1 MRSEKLKLLLKME
14 LKKLLKGS
22 LKRKKAIKIWQYVL
36 SVAVILIY
44 VVMFTFLGKD
54 NPERSLIYFSMVATV
69 IVLMGVI
76 NSGTN
81 SLFGETEMNI
91 LIPMPLTE
99 KELLWSKLTGI
110 LIVDVLYSAIIMLF
124 PMVVYNFITA
134 KNIVGGL
141 LGIVMLLFFPLVP
154 MAVGIFISTVFRK
167 YVKFKYKSQLA
178 TGFFAILVVAI
189 YLGIYVF
196 RKSFSAQLPSLMK
209 KVIKAYYVVMPQ
221 AKFFIKG
228 IVDGN
233 VLSAG
238 IFILISVVVTALAT
252 AYVAKNHFN
261 IYRALK
267 GTATSSA
274 KVKKKKTGIR
284 VRSKFMANYIKE
296 WKLYFNYPVY
306 FANTVFGVL
315 AIVLMA
321 IVMIVAK
328 PESLNEMAGY
338 DLSSIMGVYG
348 IFIACGLINMSDST
362 SSAFSIEGK
371 NVWIPF
377 TAPMSIMDIALPKIA
392 VSITLTI
399 VPLLV
404 YITAIVMKFPVE
416 QNMVVLFYLFPIAY
430 QFLSSTITI
439 FLDIKWA
446 RYDWINPQ
454 EVVKQRFSI
463 FVAMLIVLIPIGIT
477 LLFAFLIKSMFYA
490 TLIITVAMTI
500 IEIMLLIKLK
510 NMKVYEN

>member
-22 LKRKKAIKIWQYVL
+22 FKRKKAIKIWQYVL

-44 VVMFTFLGKD
+44 VVMFTFVGKD
-54 NPERSLIYFSMVATV
+54 MPEISLIYFSMAATV
-69 IVLMGVI
+69 FVIMGVI

-110 LIVDVLYSAIIMLF
+110 LIVDVIYSVIIMLF

-134 KNIVGGL
+134 KNILGGI
-141 LGIVMLLFFPLVP
+141 LGTVMLLFFPLVP
-154 MAVGIFISTVFRK
+154 MAVGIFISTIFRK

-178 TGFFAILVVAI
+178 TGLFAIIFVAI
-189 YLGIYVF
+189 YMGIYVF
-196 RKSFSAQLPSLMK
+196 RKSFSAQLPLLMK
-209 KVIKAYYVVMPQ
+209 RVVQTYYVVMPQ
-221 AKFFIKG
+221 TKFFIKG
-228 IVDGN
+228 IVEGN

-238 IFILISVVVTALAT
+238 IFILISVVITALAT

-274 KVKKKKTGIR
+274 KVKKKKTDIK

-296 WKLYFNYPVY
+296 WKLYINYPVY

-348 IFIACGLINMSDST
+348 IFIACALINMSDST

-392 VSITLTI
+392 MSITFSI
-399 VPLLV
+399 VPLLI

-416 QNMVVLFYLFPIAY
+416 QNMAVLFYLFPIAY
-430 QFLSSTITI
+430 QFLTSTITI
-439 FLDIKWA
+439 LIDIRTA

-454 EVVKQRFSI
+454 EVVKQRFSM

-477 LLFAFLIKSMFYA
+477 IGLTFLLKSMFTS
-490 TLIITVAMTI
+490 TLIMTAAMI
-500 IEIMLLIKLK
+500 IFEIILLIKLK

>member
-14 LKKLLKGS
+14 LKKLFRGNF
-22 LKRKKAIKIWQYVL
+22 KRKKAIKIWQYVL

-54 NPERSLIYFSMVATV
+54 NPDKSLIYFSMVAMV
-69 IVLMGVI
+69 FVLMGVI
-76 NSGTN
+76 SSGTN
-81 SLFGETEMNI
+81 SLFGESEMNI

-110 LIVDVLYSAIIMLF
+110 LILDIFYAVIIMLF
-124 PMVVYNFITA
+124 PMVVYNFILA

-141 LGIVMLLFFPLVP
+141 LGIVMFLFFPLVP
-154 MAVGIFISTVFRK
+154 MAVGIFISTIFRK

-178 TGFFAILVVAI
+178 TGFFAIVVVVV
-189 YLGIYVF
+189 YMGIYVF
-196 RKSFSAQLPSLMK
+196 RKSFSAQLPLLMK

-221 AKFFIKG
+221 MKFFIEG
-228 IVDGN
+228 IAEGN

-267 GTATSSA
+267 GTSTPKA
-274 KVKKKKTGIR
+274 KAKKKNTPIK

-315 AIVLMA
+315 ATVLMA

-348 IFIACGLINMSDST
+348 IFIACALINMSDST

-392 VSITLTI
+392 MSITFSI

-416 QNMVVLFYLFPIAY
+416 QNMIVLFYLFPIAY

-439 FLDIKWA
+439 LIDIRTA

-454 EVVKQRFSI
+454 EVVKQRFSM

-477 LLFAFLIKSMFYA
+477 LLLAFLIKSMFIA
-490 TLIITVAMTI
+490 TLIMTVAMI
-500 IEIMLLIKLK
+500 IFEIMLLIKLK

>member
-44 VVMFTFLGKD
+44 VVMFTFVGKG
-54 NPERSLIYFSMVATV
+54 NPEKSLIYFSMAAM
-69 IVLMGVI
+69 IFVLMGVI

-110 LIVDVLYSAIIMLF
+110 LIVDVLYSVIIMLF
-124 PMVVYNFITA
+124 PIVVYNFVTA
-134 KNIVGGL
+134 KNIVGGV

-154 MAVGIFISTVFRK
+154 MAVGIFISTLFRK

-178 TGFFAILVVAI
+178 TGLFAIIFVAI
-189 YLGIYVF
+189 YMGIYVF

-209 KVIKAYYVVMPQ
+209 KVVQTYYVVMPQ
-221 AKFFIKG
+221 TKFFIKSITEG
-228 IVDGN
+228 SI
-233 VLSAG
+233 LSAG

-267 GTATSSA
+267 GTATPKA
-274 KVKKKKTGIR
+274 KLNKKKSAIK

-315 AIVLMA
+315 ATVLMA
-321 IVMIVAK
+321 IIMIVAK

-338 DLSSIMGVYG
+338 NLSSIMGVYG

-392 VSITLTI
+392 MSITFSI

-416 QNMVVLFYLFPIAY
+416 RNMAVLFYLFPIAY

-439 FLDIKWA
+439 LSDIKWA

-454 EVVKQRFSI
+454 EIVKQRFSM

-477 LLFAFLIKSMFYA
+477 IGLTFLLKSMFIS
-490 TLIITVAMTI
+490 TLIMTVAMI
-500 IEIMLLIKLK
+500 IFEILLLVKLK